1 MKYTIPLS
9 DDKDTPIKATIVP
22 TKTPISIIN
31 ISSNDIDNNPLFLL
45 KVILVSI
52 DVNNIAPNASL
63 NADSLITVCF
73 NLFLIGIF

>member
-1 MKYTIPLS
+1 M
-9 DDKDTPIKATIVP
+9 
-22 TKTPISIIN
+22 
-31 ISSNDIDNNPLFLL
+31 L

-73 NLFLIGIF
+73 NLFLIGIFFNTGIRAAGSVDAIVAPNNKLGPGGNLNT